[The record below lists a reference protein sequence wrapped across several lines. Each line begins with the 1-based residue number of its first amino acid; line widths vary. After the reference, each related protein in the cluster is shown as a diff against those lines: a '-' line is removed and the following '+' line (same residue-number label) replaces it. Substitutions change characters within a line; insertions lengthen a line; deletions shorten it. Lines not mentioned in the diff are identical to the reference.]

1 MNCFLTDSSDYSVL
15 MALVDFWPVVLFFIA
30 GIILLR
36 DLYNK
41 QVKGNYALLATGTI
55 MIFVAGAS
63 KALWKILVAVE
74 VCDYVILN
82 SIFFPLQGIG
92 FVFYGIALFG
102 VLFKIEKNDNKL
114 NMSLLPILALIPL
127 VEVPIFDSKMPF
139 IIFQIIGCA
148 IGQWMLLVMALKM
161 KSDNITKLKR
171 IIAMVLFV
179 ISFITMIAMGYLS
192 SQFKTGATEWIA
204 EIVNTISQGSLL
216 GGVVILHLYG
226 LKKEVS
232 KQYN

>member
-1 MNCFLTDSSDYSVL
+1 MTDSSDYSVL

-82 SIFFPLQGIG
+82 SIFP
-92 FVFYGIALFG
+92 
-102 VLFKIEKNDNKL
+102 
-114 NMSLLPILALIPL
+114 
-127 VEVPIFDSKMPF
+127 
-139 IIFQIIGCA
+139 
-148 IGQWMLLVMALKM
+148 
-161 KSDNITKLKR
+161 
-171 IIAMVLFV
+171 
-179 ISFITMIAMGYLS
+179 
-192 SQFKTGATEWIA
+192 
-204 EIVNTISQGSLL
+204 
-216 GGVVILHLYG
+216 
-226 LKKEVS
+226 
-232 KQYN
+232 